1 MKTAEQMF
9 VEYSGSPE
17 EFKRAAQRIKRIQ
30 GGLRN
35 ETNVKLHGLDAK
47 ETKALAAAA
56 DLLSSL
62 ATRYEKLELLAKH
75 KRAEKE
81 KIQKAIRT
89 AMAGNFQGLSS
100 LQDKVAL
107 IGATDSHW
115 LRDNKVLNIR
125 DVDYYYQESLTSLMW
140 RLQGLVKPEKPAATV
155 VSEAWQTF
163 ENGKAAIRDKWAALI
178 LRLQA

>member
-9 VEYSGSPE
+9 DEYSGSPE
-17 EFKRAAQRIKRIQ
+17 EFKRATQRIKRVQ

-35 ETNVKLHGLDAK
+35 EASVKAHSLDAK
-47 ETKALAAAA
+47 ETKALVAAA
-56 DLLSSL
+56 DILSTL
-62 ATRYEKLELLAKH
+62 ASRYEKLEVLAKR

-107 IGATDSHW
+107 IGAADSHW
-115 LRDNKVLNIR
+115 LRDNKVQNMR
-125 DVDYYYQESLTSLMW
+125 DVDYYFQESLTSLMW
-140 RLQGLVKPEKPAATV
+140 RLQGQVTAA
-155 VSEAWQTF
+155 
-163 ENGKAAIRDKWAALI
+163 
-178 LRLQA
+178 